1 MQVRSKRQLSVGA
14 TGHLAHRLYKE
25 GLQNQKEP
33 TTQSGMAP
41 GRYSLNGRNP
51 TKWDLCL
58 KSTEFSIN
66 TSTCSNK
73 DYSFFFLIY
82 DRKPMLPISLVM
94 SKIPYAII
102 YNVPTFAQLTE
113 KIKKIREDIHEMRIN
128 KKLSKKLTKS
138 GYVDLNVEDTVLK
151 LIPNKPKISS
161 KLAQFK

>member
-1 MQVRSKRQLSVGA
+1 
-14 TGHLAHRLYKE
+14 
-25 GLQNQKEP
+25 
-33 TTQSGMAP
+33 
-41 GRYSLNGRNP
+41 
-51 TKWDLCL
+51 
-58 KSTEFSIN
+58 
-66 TSTCSNK
+66 
-73 DYSFFFLIY
+73 
-82 DRKPMLPISLVM
+82 MLPISLVM